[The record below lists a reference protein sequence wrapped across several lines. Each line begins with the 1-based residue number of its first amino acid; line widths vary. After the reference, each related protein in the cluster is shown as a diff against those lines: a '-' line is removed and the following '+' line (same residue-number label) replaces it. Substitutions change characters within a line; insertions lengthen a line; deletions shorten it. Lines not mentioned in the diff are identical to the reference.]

1 MSTGTA
7 SQRRRPSVR
16 STARTGVR
24 ALDVLEQFGRQRRP
38 LRAIE
43 LVNALHIAP
52 SSIDQ
57 LLKSL
62 TASGYLI
69 FDFASKVYAPSPRLD
84 GFVSWFSGTCF
95 GEVDLSKLLQTMH
108 EATNELATVTVQND
122 CSMQIVS
129 YVGSPEWDH
138 ETMFAKRFPV
148 IGTVSGGARLASCTD
163 REIATLAHR
172 ARYIAANKLTGDEVL
187 VQVNQIRKLGYAA
200 GDTRHYGVPPEAVK
214 YDSTSWAI
222 AIGMPRAK
230 TGGISMVLGIG
241 GPQSRLEAN
250 ERHLVREMQQALR
263 CVLEESGAGR
273 SH

>member
-1 MSTGTA
+1 
-7 SQRRRPSVR
+7 
-16 STARTGVR
+16 
-24 ALDVLEQFGRQRRP
+24 VLEQFGRQRRP

-95 GEVDLSKLLQTMH
+95 GEVDLAKLLQTMH

-187 VQVNQIRKLGYAA
+187 AQVNQVRKLGYAA
-200 GDTRHYGVPPEAVK
+200 GDTRHYGLPPEAVK

-230 TGGISMVLGIG
+230 TGGIPMVLGIG
-241 GPQSRLEAN
+241 GPQSRLESN
-250 ERHLVREMQQALR
+250 ERHLVREMQQAMR
-263 CVLEESGAGR
+263 CVLEGSSAR